1 VTRRRAAVALL
12 LCVGMWNG
20 VAAATGNDEL
30 AAYRKLARTPERTRL
45 LASARRAMEAHW
57 TGSTAAADSAATAAS
72 DSISA
77 VPAPAPD
84 WPGPPTGLFV
94 SLVGPRGT
102 RSCVGSVAP
111 VRGSLTAS
119 LAALAVDALSAD
131 RRRPAIRRDELDS
144 LRIVIAFAGRG
155 EPVVDPRLVDPG
167 REGLIVGGADVAVA
181 FLPGEARTIAWAL
194 REARR
199 VGALRAQQPVTY
211 QRFPAVVLSELEP
224 PRRSTSGGSN
234 AGP

>member
-1 VTRRRAAVALL
+1 MAALVVCAG
-12 LCVGMWNG
+12 VWNG
-20 VAAATGNDEL
+20 VAAATGDDEL
-30 AAYRKLARTPERTRL
+30 AAYRELARTPERARL
-45 LASARRAMEAHW
+45 LAIARRAMEAHW
-57 TGSTAAADSAATAAS
+57 DGAAAADSA
-72 DSISA
+72 
-77 VPAPAPD
+77 APAPD

-94 SLVGPRGT
+94 SLLGPHAT

-111 VRGSLTAS
+111 VRGTLDAS
-119 LAALAVDALSAD
+119 LSALAVEALSSD

-155 EPVVDPRLVDPG
+155 KPVADPRLVDPA

-194 REARR
+194 RESRR
-199 VGALRAQQPVTY
+199 IGALRTQQPVTY

-224 PRRSTSGGSN
+224 PRRSTSGGSDV
-234 AGP
+234 GP

>member
-1 VTRRRAAVALL
+1 VTGRRAAVALL
-12 LCVGMWNG
+12 LFAG
-20 VAAATGNDEL
+20 VWSGGAAATGDDEL
-30 AAYRKLARTPERTRL
+30 AAYRELVRTPERARL
-45 LASARRAMEAHW
+45 LAIARRAMEAHW
-57 TGSTAAADSAATAAS
+57 TGSTTDADSAAPAS

-77 VPAPAPD
+77 VPARAPD

-111 VRGSLTAS
+111 VRGTLTAT
-119 LAALAVDALSAD
+119 LAALAVEALSAD

-211 QRFPAVVLSELEP
+211 QKFPAVVLSEPDP
-224 PRRSTSGGSN
+224 PRRSTSGGSDV
-234 AGP
+234 GP